1 MKTTFIAALLAMSLA
16 ASLPCHCESV
26 PPDGEEETEYYP
38 ETVELTSKIMVD
50 IPRGFELDEENSGFG
65 VVCMDSVNTSISVY
79 CIQNSSTQHEAEIEV
94 KSRRR
99 RVKRIITDIEVP
111 VDRHVG
117 RYLETHVVRPDY
129 EMCFYIGLMD
139 LTKVGDVIRG
149 RTFSAF
155 MPLIAVALIYLLL
168 VVFFSWLIGKLERRL
183 RSSER

>member
-16 ASLPCHCESV
+16 ASLPCHCETV
-26 PPDGEEETEYYP
+26 PSDGEEESEYYP
-38 ETVELTSKIMVD
+38 QTVELASKIMVD
-50 IPRGFELDEENSGFG
+50 IPQGFDLDEENSGFG
-65 VVCMDSVNTSISVY
+65 VVCIDSDNTSISVY

-111 VDRHVG
+111 VARHVG

-139 LTKVGDVIRG
+139 LHEMVVKIEAITDYYNEQVAEDIRKVMEN
-149 RTFSAF
+149 TYYA
-155 MPLIAVALIYLLL
+155 Y
-168 VVFFSWLIGKLERRL
+168 WQ
-183 RSSER
+183 